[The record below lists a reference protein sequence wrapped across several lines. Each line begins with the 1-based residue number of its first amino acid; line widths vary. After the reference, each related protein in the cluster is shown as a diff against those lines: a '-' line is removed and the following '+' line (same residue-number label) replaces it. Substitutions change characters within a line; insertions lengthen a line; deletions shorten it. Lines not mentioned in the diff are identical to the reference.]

1 MVTRGEAVPVI
12 LLFFFFLGCRCLNE
26 LAVGLPHC
34 PKDLGLHHFTA
45 AAAKAVLQ
53 IHVPPKALF
62 VGKNEILHSIS
73 PCWILYHLEKEVI
86 IKAFQESPGL
96 PTPCCVFPPRDISL

>member
-1 MVTRGEAVPVI
+1 MQPRI
-12 LLFFFFLGCRCLNE
+12 QLLFFFFFFLGCRCLNE

-86 IKAFQESPGL
+86 ISTFQEHLGL
-96 PTPCCVFPPRDISL
+96 IVLCCVCPSTAIRVKE